1 MQSARETVEP
11 FRHLSVRRGNSAANQ
26 RPRALLSLRGLSWT
40 LRGVCSLLVARRIV
54 SQERLTG
61 AGRRS
66 DQSAIL
72 LCSNVST
79 RGDPMPLNIR
89 SEETEE
95 LASALAK
102 LTGETKTEAVT
113 QALRERIQRVRR
125 ARAKRRL
132 ADELDEI
139 ALHCSTLPV
148 LDRRS
153 ADEIMDYDENGL
165 PR

>member
-1 MQSARETVEP
+1 MAEQALRTGLQAKAIQSC
-11 FRHLSVRRGNSAANQ
+11 G
-26 RPRALLSLRGLSWT
+26 RPVHNGPID
-40 LRGVCSLLVARRIV
+40 LVSFYVVTYLYVVI
-54 SQERLTG
+54 S
-61 AGRRS
+61 
-66 DQSAIL
+66 
-72 LCSNVST
+72 
-79 RGDPMPLNIR
+79 MPLNIR